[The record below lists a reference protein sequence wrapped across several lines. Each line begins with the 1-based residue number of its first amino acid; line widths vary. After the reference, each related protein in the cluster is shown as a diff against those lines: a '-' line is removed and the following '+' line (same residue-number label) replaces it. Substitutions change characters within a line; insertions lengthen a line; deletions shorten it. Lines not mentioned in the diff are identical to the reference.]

1 MKRRIPNDLCRIYP
15 EKKQRRAVYSGLC
28 GGSYNQIYTRNK
40 IVWCPF
46 DTEHSEYVLA
56 LKAAGIRVVH
66 SHILTGEDF
75 FVYEP
80 EEWDLIVSNPPFSIK
95 QKVVERCLALGK
107 PFALLLSNLWLNS
120 SAPVHLFREKEM
132 QMLLFDKRIQFTEKN
147 AAYFGSSYFCWE
159 VLPRQ
164 IVFENLNRSKYE
176 ESRMADDMRKLIKPL
191 MNGHE

>member
-1 MKRRIPNDLCRIYP
+1 MIYAGYTLKKSSDEQYTPAYAVAPIIKYIP
-15 EKKQRRAVYSGLC
+15 G
-28 GGSYNQIYTRNK
+28 NK

-95 QKVVERCLALGK
+95 QKVVARCLALGK

-120 SAPVHLFREKEM
+120 SAPARLFREKEM

-147 AAYFGSSYFCWE
+147 AAYFGSSYFCWK
-159 VLPRQ
+159 VLCTVFRKSTMRNTQSVNTASTELLINSYPREPQ
-164 IVFENLNRSKYE
+164 SSLAKTTTI
-176 ESRMADDMRKLIKPL
+176 
-191 MNGHE
+191 

>member
-1 MKRRIPNDLCRIYP
+1 MIYAGYTPKKSSDEQYTPAYAVAPIIKYIP
-15 EKKQRRAVYSGLC
+15 G
-28 GGSYNQIYTRNK
+28 NK

-107 PFALLLSNLWLNS
+107 PFALLLSNLWLNRFTCSEKRRCRCCCSTNVS
-120 SAPVHLFREKEM
+120 SLR
-132 QMLLFDKRIQFTEKN
+132 KRTLPISDQVTFVGK
-147 AAYFGSSYFCWE
+147 SSQDRLC
-159 VLPRQ
+159 LR
-164 IVFENLNRSKYE
+164 I
-176 ESRMADDMRKLIKPL
+176 
-191 MNGHE
+191 

>member
-1 MKRRIPNDLCRIYP
+1 MIYAGYTPKKSSDEQYTPAYAVAPIIKNIP
-15 EKKQRRAVYSGLC
+15 G
-28 GGSYNQIYTRNK
+28 NK